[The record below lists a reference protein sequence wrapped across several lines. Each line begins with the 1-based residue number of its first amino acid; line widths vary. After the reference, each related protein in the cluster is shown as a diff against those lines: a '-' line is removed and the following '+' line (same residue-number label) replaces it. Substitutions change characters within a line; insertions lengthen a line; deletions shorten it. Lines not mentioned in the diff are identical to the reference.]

1 MLPLR
6 EFGHAAES
14 SHEKGALG
22 WCSLPA
28 MRKSIQMQEWLF
40 ASAVQMA
47 AALQRKT
54 ISSRE
59 LVTLHLEH
67 ISVVNPAI
75 NAIVTLA
82 AERALEEAQVTDA
95 QIAQGRFSGPLMGV
109 PVTIKDSFDT
119 EGIVSTYGMAARAGF
134 VPNRDA
140 TVVARLRKA
149 GAIVLGKTNTSE
161 LTAHRAEHTNPPL
174 HGRTN
179 NPHDFARSPSGSSG
193 GAAAA
198 VAAGCAAL
206 DIGSDTGGSI
216 RDPAHVCGVVGIK
229 PSAGLVPRTGHC
241 VSYGLGTLDLLTQVG
256 PMARYVEDVSLALS
270 VISGPDGND
279 LDANSVYSCNIED
292 VDLAGLRVAYYTD
305 SGAHQVSDDA
315 TKAVISAAA
324 ALQDAKAVLRQDFP
338 ACLFD
343 ASKLFEALV
352 SVDGG
357 LWKHELAKRAIRGG
371 TAGSRKL
378 MPQLSALAP
387 DSTVTAFGKRIGPF
401 KAGLADYME
410 KYDALLGPVSPQ
422 AARLHADTPQGYS
435 FWNELSAHNLSGFP
449 AVTVPAARTSN
460 GLPVGVQIVSTAGRD
475 HVALAV
481 AKAIQTRLNC
491 TFKPQIRTATG

>member
-6 EFGHAAES
+6 EFGHAAEG

-40 ASAVQMA
+40 ASAVKMA

-67 ISVVNPAI
+67 ISAVNPAI

-82 AERALEEAQVTDA
+82 AERALKEAQVTDA
-95 QIAQGRFSGPLMGV
+95 QIAQGRNSGPLMGV

-134 VPNRDA
+134 IPNRDA

-161 LTAHRAEHTNPPL
+161 LTVHQAAHTDPPL

-179 NPHDFARSPSGSSG
+179 NPHNLARSPSGSSG

-241 VSYGLGTLDLLTQVG
+241 VSYGLGALDLLTQVG

-279 LDANSVYSCNIED
+279 PDAASVYSRSIEE
-292 VDLAGLRVAYYTD
+292 VELAGLRVAYYTG
-305 SGAHQVSDDA
+305 SGVHLVSDDA
-315 TKAVISAAA
+315 TKAVEIAAA
-324 ALQDAKAVLRQDFP
+324 ALQDAKAVLCQDFP
-338 ACLFD
+338 ACLSD
-343 ASKLFEALV
+343 ACKLFEALV

-357 LWKHELAKRAIRGG
+357 LWKRELARRAISGG
-371 TAGSRKL
+371 TAGSQKL
-378 MPQLSALAP
+378 MPQLSASAP
-387 DSTVTAFGKRIGPF
+387 GSTVTVFGKRIGAF
-401 KAGLADYME
+401 KAGLADFME
-410 KYDALLGPVSPQ
+410 KHDALLGPVSPQ

-449 AVTVPAARTSN
+449 AVTVPAARTSK
-460 GLPVGVQIVSTAGRD
+460 GLPVGVQIVSAAGRD
-475 HVALAV
+475 NVALAV

-491 TFKPQIRTATG
+491 TFKP